1 MEIFVFVLV
10 LLIKYL
16 FCFFD
21 LIFFFLNYVIGKYKL
36 IFCKIDYYGRYILFL
51 LFIFWLCKKK
61 SINKKSIN
69 FGK

>member
-36 IFCKIDYYGRYILFL
+36 IFVKLIIVEDIFCFYYLYFDYV
-51 LFIFWLCKKK
+51 KKK
-61 SINKKSIN
+61 V
-69 FGK
+69 

>member
-1 MEIFVFVLV
+1 MEIFVFVIV

-36 IFCKIDYYGRYILFL
+36 IFCKIDYYED
-51 LFIFWLCKKK
+51 IFCFYYLYFDYVKKK

-69 FGK
+69 FCK